1 MNCRLPFL
9 RRLPLFVLFL
19 SLGVTA
25 SAVAAPSS
33 EDSAAKKGGVTQ
45 KGKPAPVERAGSS
58 FEGRIRMKVTS
69 GRETTEMQYAM
80 KGAKMRIDAGPA
92 DERMA
97 SIVDLQTK
105 QMLML
110 IDSEKMYMV
119 MKMPEAPQ
127 GKAEKEEGTIEKTS
141 ETAVIAGYTATKYLV
156 RSKDSKEPI
165 EVWATEDL
173 GTFFNPDSFGGPFG
187 GKSKPPVWESL
198 LRNKGFFPLR
208 TIIREK
214 RTETRM
220 EVVAVE
226 KASLPDSLF
235 TPPAGYKR
243 MDMPGMGGLIP
254 GLLKP

>member
-1 MNCRLPFL
+1 MNSRLPFL
-9 RRLPLFVLFL
+9 RRLPIFL
-19 SLGVTA
+19 LLLGLGVST
-25 SAVAAPSS
+25 SAVAAPSA
-33 EDSAAKKGGVTQ
+33 EHGAAKKGGVTQ
-45 KGKPAPVERAGSS
+45 KMQSAPAERAGSS

-69 GRETTEMQYAM
+69 GRETTEMEYAM

-97 SIVDLQTK
+97 SIIDLQTK

-156 RSKDSKEPI
+156 RSKDAKEPI

-208 TIIREK
+208 TIVREK

-220 EVVAVE
+220 EVVAVD

-235 TPPAGYKR
+235 TPPADYKR
-243 MDMPGMGGLIP
+243 MDMPGMGGLLP